1 MENRMRMLRL
11 PVAVVIILAMAL
23 SLIAVPSF
31 AAAPHK
37 ERVKYLGNGK
47 VEVEFD
53 DDVDYENRRTKV
65 IVRDTSG
72 KRYKVS
78 VYKKDDDELRFR
90 IKKFKKG
97 KTYRFTIKGVR
108 DEDTRSFGNVRGK
121 VRIKKAVTKKVTN
134 ISRTKAKNI
143 AYADAKKRTGATS
156 FYDLDIDKDRDDGVL
171 IWEVDFKSRGYEY
184 KYDIKVKGGKIL
196 KRDIDRDDDYWDDR
210 DDRDDWDDRD
220 DRDDD
225 WDD

>member
-1 MENRMRMLRL
+1 MENRMRLLRL
-11 PVAVVIILAMAL
+11 PVAVIIILAMAL

-53 DDVDYENRRTKV
+53 DDVDYKNRRTKV

-72 KRYKVS
+72 KRYKAS

-90 IKKFKKG
+90 IKKYKRG
-97 KTYRFTIKGVR
+97 KTYRFTIRGVR
-108 DEDTRSFGNVRGK
+108 DEDTRKYGNVRGK
-121 VRIKKAVTKKVTN
+121 VRIKKAVKKKVTN

-143 AYADAKKRTGATS
+143 AYADAKKRTGAKS

-210 DDRDDWDDRD
+210 YDRDDDDD

-225 WDD
+225 